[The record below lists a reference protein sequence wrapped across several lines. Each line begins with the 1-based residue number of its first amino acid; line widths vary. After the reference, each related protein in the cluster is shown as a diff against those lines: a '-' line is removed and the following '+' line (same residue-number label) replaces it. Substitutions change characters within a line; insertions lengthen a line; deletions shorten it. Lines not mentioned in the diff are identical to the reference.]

1 MPKFQA
7 AAYLRLSYTEN
18 RENESDSIA
27 NQKKLIED
35 YVKGR
40 PDIELVSEKVDDGY
54 SGILFDRPAFQEMM
68 QDITEG
74 RVNCVIVKDLSRLG
88 REYIETGRYL
98 RRIFPAYGVRF
109 IAINDNIDTAHE
121 HAGDDL
127 SISMK
132 NIINDAYCHDI
143 SVKTR
148 SALAVKRR
156 NGDYVGACPVY
167 GYRKSEENR
176 NRLVVDEYAA
186 RVVRDIFRARID
198 GRSAKKIADELNALG
213 VLSPLAY
220 KVNRGLPHPTGGFA
234 DRKDAKWSATT
245 VIRILQDEIYTG
257 TLVQGRRGTVNHK
270 IKDVVKRPAE
280 EWVRVENAHDPIIR
294 KADFDLVQSIMKLD
308 TRTTSYG
315 DMEAHLASYPEI
327 EIAGIYTD
335 NGISGR
341 TFEREAFQ
349 RMLADIEAG
358 KINCVVVKDLSRL
371 GRNTIDTGYYIEKYF
386 PIHQVRFLAIND
398 QFDSLSA
405 DNSGSHITVPLKN
418 MINEAYAADIS
429 KKVRSQA
436 HQSMRAGEFIG
447 GRPPYGYRKN
457 PDNCHKLLPD
467 ENTAPVVRRIFA
479 WAAEGV
485 PLNQIVKRLN
495 EAGILTPSR
504 YKASCGLIQH
514 ESLIGSG
521 AWQTMTVSKILSDEV
536 YTGDMVQGKTTVIGH
551 KQIPAPREDWV
562 IVRGTHEPLVC
573 REVFEKARSA
583 REQAARKYTPSEKNP
598 YSKNILRGRIF
609 CGCCGSPLHRER
621 HRCPG

>member
-1 MPKFQA
+1 MARKSRKGLQPAAKLPETGMKLWQA
-7 AAYLRLSYTEN
+7 ALYIRLSVEFNGKRGDSLETQ
-18 RENESDSIA
+18 REI
-27 NQKKLIED
+27 
-35 YVKGR
+35 
-40 PDIELVSEKVDDGY
+40 
-54 SGILFDRPAFQEMM
+54 M
-68 QDITEG
+68 
-74 RVNCVIVKDLSRLG
+74 
-88 REYIETGRYL
+88 ET
-98 RRIFPAYGVRF
+98 
-109 IAINDNIDTAHE
+109 
-121 HAGDDL
+121 
-127 SISMK
+127 
-132 NIINDAYCHDI
+132 
-143 SVKTR
+143 
-148 SALAVKRR
+148 
-156 NGDYVGACPVY
+156 
-167 GYRKSEENR
+167 
-176 NRLVVDEYAA
+176 
-186 RVVRDIFRARID
+186 
-198 GRSAKKIADELNALG
+198 
-213 VLSPLAY
+213 
-220 KVNRGLPHPTGGFA
+220 
-234 DRKDAKWSATT
+234 
-245 VIRILQDEIYTG
+245 
-257 TLVQGRRGTVNHK
+257 
-270 IKDVVKRPAE
+270 
-280 EWVRVENAHDPIIR
+280 
-294 KADFDLVQSIMKLD
+294 
-308 TRTTSYG
+308 
-315 DMEAHLASYPEI
+315 HLASYPEI
-327 EIAGIYTD
+327 EVAGIYMD

-447 GRPPYGYRKN
+447 GRPPYGYRKD

-504 YKASCGLIQH
+504 YKASCGLIRH
-514 ESLIGSG
+514 KSLIGSG
-521 AWQTMTVSKILSDEV
+521 AWQTMTVAKLLSDEV

-562 IVRGTHEPLVC
+562 MVRGTHEPLVS

-609 CGCCGSPLHRER
+609 CGCCGRPLHRER
-621 HRCPG
+621 HSGRYFYRCISNDRIKQDACLRPVSVREDRLLPAIVTVLAKEAEAVVGNALRLKGPDSGMVKQRSKVSRELAGLRQEVSASGGYLASLYENLVTGVLTREEYQELKAGYESKIAAAEARARQLQVQQAELERQAADYISMGDILAGVRQDAQLSALLVEQLIERITVNGPEDISIRFRFESGFEQISEVCYDK

>member
-1 MPKFQA
+1 MLKFQA

-280 EWVRVENAHDPIIR
+280 EWVRVENAHEPIIR
-294 KADFDLVQSIMKLD
+294 KTDFNLVQSIMKLD

-315 DMEAHLASYPEI
+315 DMNKQAQIILNLDNLSSAEPMDIDLAQRAEYQKQ
-327 EIAGIYTD
+327 IAGCQDQKRILY
-335 NGISGR
+335 
-341 TFEREAFQ
+341 ERLLLQEIGTEDYKALKAEVDTE
-349 RMLADIEAG
+349 LA
-358 KINCVVVKDLSRL
+358 R
-371 GRNTIDTGYYIEKYF
+371 
-386 PIHQVRFLAIND
+386 
-398 QFDSLSA
+398 
-405 DNSGSHITVPLKN
+405 
-418 MINEAYAADIS
+418 
-429 KKVRSQA
+429 
-436 HQSMRAGEFIG
+436 
-447 GRPPYGYRKN
+447 
-457 PDNCHKLLPD
+457 
-467 ENTAPVVRRIFA
+467 
-479 WAAEGV
+479 
-485 PLNQIVKRLN
+485 LNQVYSALCART
-495 EAGILTPSR
+495 EQMQMA
-504 YKASCGLIQH
+504 CGARTIQ
-514 ESLIGSG
+514 
-521 AWQTMTVSKILSDEV
+521 K
-536 YTGDMVQGKTTVIGH
+536 
-551 KQIPAPREDWV
+551 
-562 IVRGTHEPLVC
+562 
-573 REVFEKARSA
+573 
-583 REQAARKYTPSEKNP
+583 QAAQEVASTDGLTARLVETLIDRIYVRPKNQVEIVW
-598 YSKNILRGRIF
+598 KIKDF
-609 CGCCGSPLHRER
+609 CLEG
-621 HRCPG
+621 